1 MKLSDCLNK
10 NTRTKL
16 KNLSSKPKPEILTDK
31 DLKDLM
37 GVHRDTYARGRG
49 GAVRRK

>member
-1 MKLSDCLNK
+1 MKLSDRLNS

-16 KNLSSKPKPEILTDK
+16 KKLRKQPNPEILTDK
-31 DLKDLM
+31 DLLELM
-37 GVHRDTYARGRG
+37 GVHRDTYTRKG

>member
-16 KNLSSKPKPEILTDK
+16 KNLSKKPKREILTDK

-37 GVHRDTYARGRG
+37 GQNRQTYKRGKG
-49 GAVRRK
+49 GAVKRK

>member
-1 MKLSDCLNK
+1 MKLSDRLNS

-16 KNLSSKPKPEILTDK
+16 KNLSKQPKPEILTDK
-31 DLKDLM
+31 DLLELM
-37 GVHRDTYARGRG
+37 GVNRDTYARGRG